1 MNKLLN
7 SVGIVL
13 SIVGTIITLWTLL
26 TTKNSEAGTWGEHAG
41 RHEKFP
47 KEKKKV
53 KIGIAVITIG
63 GVLQIVSQFV

>member
-26 TTKNSEAGTWGEHAG
+26 TTKNSEAGTWGELAE

-53 KIGIAVITIG
+53 KIGIVVIAIG
-63 GVLQIVSQFV
+63 GILQIISQFV